1 MNAKLK
7 SLLQQ
12 LLRSPQRFP
21 VEAALGLVFFVI
33 AVLSIENKLWSGV
46 SEDILLFFIP
56 LVVFSFWIQRINR
69 WAYSVSF
76 FIFMPLLAV
85 DLKPFLFTFGHLF
98 TYVLAGILLLL
109 GNRRMENRSFV
120 SHAIHIITQ
129 ITTRK

>member
-46 SEDILLFFIP
+46 SKDILLFFIP
-56 LVVFSFWIQRINR
+56 LVVFSFWLQRINR
-69 WAYSVSF
+69 WAYYVSF
-76 FIFMPLLAV
+76 FIFMPCKRKACI
-85 DLKPFLFTFGHLF
+85 
-98 TYVLAGILLLL
+98 TYKYPPHSKEYEG
-109 GNRRMENRSFV
+109 GDNTS
-120 SHAIHIITQ
+120 
-129 ITTRK
+129 